1 MRVELKASRLS
12 TRVPWLL
19 LGSALL
25 VGCSDPFSFDN
36 SRVVVDPQ
44 PPDEEEICEASANW
58 LPDTADMDLFNPPP
72 HPEGECPFYR
82 GGWQNFLIATQP
94 DPVTGRP
101 ALQSYPTIDT
111 MFQFTSPLPA
121 NRSWLGDVKQAGG
134 RQILIDQNGHSL
146 YYGIHANQA
155 FADFVKE
162 NELDT
167 PDGVRNADPTL
178 FFPAGMVIFKSAWQE
193 VDPGDPT
200 LSDYISTTATVPHL
214 SQDNS
219 GPNNTRRIVE
229 DRNNPR
235 QVTVR
240 LLALHVVYTLP
251 GHPEFIW
258 ATMEHSTGTPDT
270 KAADGHRDVAPIH
283 PGSGN
288 PTSLD
293 PENRKDETVISND
306 PHLLFRGGTTAQ
318 AGNQAIA
325 EAGLIFNETTQR
337 FSQQT
342 SVYRMFP
349 ASKSNTVDPD
359 DAISSL
365 NHNVEAL
372 FAQAADKKMLSPMDK
387 RGHYRLV
394 GAQWMDK
401 PAFFR
406 LNTNF
411 QNDSSSPLIA
421 DPAKE
426 GKGFS
431 QDDERQEAL
440 MKGITPLDDL
450 AENGSDSAFSLTAG
464 EDRLS
469 STAMESFTQGP
480 DAFPNCFSCHNTQA
494 IQAKGVPFLRD
505 PSSPVLLQPKLLNV
519 THIFAQFLLD
529 DAAAQMES
537 GR

>member
-1 MRVELKASRLS
+1 MRVEIRASRLP

-19 LGSALL
+19 LGSAML
-25 VGCSDPFSFDN
+25 VGCSDPFHFDN
-36 SRVVVDPQ
+36 SRNVVE
-44 PPDEEEICEASANW
+44 PPPPAEEEICEASANW
-58 LPDTADMDLFNPPP
+58 LPATPDMELFNPPA

-82 GGWQNFLIATQP
+82 GGWQNFLVATQP

-101 ALQSYPTIDT
+101 AIQSYPTVDT
-111 MFQFTSPLPA
+111 MFQFTTPLPA
-121 NRSWLGDVKQAGG
+121 NRSWLGDIKQAGG

-155 FADFVKE
+155 FADFVRE
-162 NELDT
+162 NGLDT
-167 PDGVRNADPTL
+167 ADGVQNADPTL

-193 VDPGDPT
+193 VEPDDPT
-200 LSDYISTTATVPHL
+200 LSDFITTTATVPHL
-214 SQDNS
+214 SQDNK
-219 GPNNTRRIVE
+219 GPNNQRRIVE

-235 QVTVR
+235 QITVR

-258 ATMEHSTGTPDT
+258 ATMEHSDGTPDT

-288 PTSLD
+288 PTSKD
-293 PENRKDETVISND
+293 PENRKDATVISAD
-306 PHLLFRGGTTAQ
+306 AHLLFQGGTTAQ
-318 AGNQAIA
+318 AGNQAVA
-325 EAGLIFNETTQR
+325 ETELVLDESTQT
-337 FSQQT
+337 FAQQT
-342 SVYRMFP
+342 SIYRMFP
-349 ASKSNTVDPD
+349 ASKSNTIKPD

-372 FAQAADKKMLSPMDK
+372 FTQAAAKKMLSPLDK

-406 LNTNF
+406 LNSNF
-411 QNDSSSPLIA
+411 QNDISSPLIA
-421 DPAKE
+421 NPAMD
-426 GKGFS
+426 GRGFS
-431 QDDERQEAL
+431 QDDERQAAL
-440 MKGITPLDDL
+440 KRGVAPLDDIV
-450 AENGSDSAFSLTAG
+450 ENGSDSAFSLTAG

-494 IQAKGVPFLRD
+494 IQAKGVPFVRD
-505 PSSPVLLQPKLLNV
+505 TSSPVLLQPKMLNV
-519 THIFAQFLLD
+519 THIFAQFLID
-529 DAAAQMES
+529 DAAAQMEL
-537 GR
+537 GK